1 MLRMYIPSIGHL
13 PMGRTW
19 HVSTSAAVSAQAPIS
34 APSRRRGHP
43 CSWSLHRQLA
53 MAAAVPSWVY
63 PSVLTMQYKTKD
75 KEHIMAL
82 AFEPSAHGQP
92 ARHVTGLRI
101 IGEST
106 NDITWSGWMPMNWSF
121 QRLPAAANGYVTSK
135 WALRV
140 HWNGDALRSVLKV
153 VHMHCEEE
161 GFVEDWRGARLHVR
175 LQMQTLVPPLL
186 LKLED
191 GQANDDEEW
200 FNVEAV
206 DHASI
211 SIPVLWTGH
220 QYAICRGAGV
230 LRC

>member
-1 MLRMYIPSIGHL
+1 
-13 PMGRTW
+13 
-19 HVSTSAAVSAQAPIS
+19 
-34 APSRRRGHP
+34 
-43 CSWSLHRQLA
+43 
-53 MAAAVPSWVY
+53 MAAQTVRFKNELERNITIKLGYANAKIYQCKDPDC
-63 PSVLTMQYKTKD
+63 PRPGNFLTRG
-75 KEHIMAL
+75 
-82 AFEPSAHGQP
+82 S
-92 ARHVTGLRI
+92 
-101 IGEST
+101 ST
-106 NDITWSGWMPMNWSF
+106 DDITWSGWMPMNWSF

-175 LQMQTLVPPLL
+175 LQMQTLVPPLP